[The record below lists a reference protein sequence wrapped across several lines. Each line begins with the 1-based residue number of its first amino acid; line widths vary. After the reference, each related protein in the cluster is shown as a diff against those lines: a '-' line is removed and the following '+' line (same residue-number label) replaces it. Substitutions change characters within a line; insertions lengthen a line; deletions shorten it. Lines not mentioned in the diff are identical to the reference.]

1 MSVEVLNE
9 SGIDVDVVELTKLS
23 RFVLQRM
30 RLHPAT
36 EMCLRLVDEAT
47 IATLNRQWM
56 GHDGA
61 TDVLSF
67 PMDELE
73 PGGEDGE
80 SPEGYLGDIALC
92 PAVAGHQAGQAG
104 HAPIDE
110 IRLLTT
116 HGILHLLGYDHA
128 EPDEHRAMFALQARL
143 LAEWHGVSGGDDL
156 PEPGDVR
163 PATSGPGAQP

>member
-9 SGIDVDVVELTKLS
+9 SGTEVDVVELTKLS
-23 RFVLQRM
+23 RFVMRRM
-30 RLHPAT
+30 RLHPGT

-47 IATLNRQWM
+47 ISTLNRQWM
-56 GHDGA
+56 GTDSA

-73 PGGEDGE
+73 PGGDGE
-80 SPEGYLGDIALC
+80 DPPEGYLGDIALC
-92 PAVAGHQAGQAG
+92 PAVAGRQADEAG
-104 HAPIDE
+104 HGPLDE
-110 IRLLTT
+110 MRLLTT

-143 LAEWHGVSGGDDL
+143 LAEWHGVSGGDEL

-163 PATSGPGAQP
+163 PPGTRPGALP